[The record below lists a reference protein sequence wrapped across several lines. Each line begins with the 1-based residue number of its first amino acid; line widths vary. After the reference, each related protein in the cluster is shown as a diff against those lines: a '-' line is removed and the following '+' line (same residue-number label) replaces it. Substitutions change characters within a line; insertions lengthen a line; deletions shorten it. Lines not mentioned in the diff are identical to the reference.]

1 LYLSTTNTSFK
12 LASNQVLKFDKNLQI
27 CKKKKKKNR
36 DKKPPTHKTGHAK
49 KKKKDME
56 TKKKLNYYN
65 P

>member
-27 CKKKKKKNR
+27 CKKKKKNR